1 MAITAEGIPIEKW
14 AVEGPSPHSAARARR
29 ERRDFA
35 KAMAQAILGLC
46 ALWRFLAVEIR
57 EKWWFDGISIGFHG
71 SVHEIS

>member
-1 MAITAEGIPIEKW
+1 LKNGPLKGHRPIPPPERG
-14 AVEGPSPHSAARARR
+14 ASAGTSP
-29 ERRDFA
+29 

>member
-35 KAMAQAILGLC
+35 QGDGPGDFRALRAVAISG
-46 ALWRFLAVEIR
+46 RGDQRKMV
-57 EKWWFDGISIGFHG
+57 
-71 SVHEIS
+71 V